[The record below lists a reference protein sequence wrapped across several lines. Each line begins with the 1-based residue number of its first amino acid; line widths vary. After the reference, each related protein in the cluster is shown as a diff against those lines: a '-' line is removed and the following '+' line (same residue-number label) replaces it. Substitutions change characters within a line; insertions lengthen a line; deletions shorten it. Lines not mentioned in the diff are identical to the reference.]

1 MILGIMGAMPDEVDQ
16 LCARLENVTVEPYG
30 GVEYHKGTL
39 AGKQVV
45 VCCAGMGKANAA
57 ATTQVLITKFGAE
70 KIIFSGIAGNM
81 TSKIGI
87 GDVVIGKTVLYHDAQ
102 LDMICQN
109 PPFLK
114 EYTGDPALIASAE
127 KACADAGVKMGL
139 ELRVIPLGHDVTA
152 VIHVVTV
159 AIRAAL
165 IFGNVQ
171 PGDLAGLLK
180 YTKERVPAFVNT
192 FGAIDNVVVSA
203 GAGAIA
209 LGFPVVVDIDLGEI
223 KAEAG
228 KDGAYSVDVIKDGF
242 HVVTIT
248 DENGEVAGKTT
259 FSVSVSDT
267 ATETTVI
274 KLDDGSQIA
283 VVPKGTNTLWLDFV
297 VNDDGTITIVPGT
310 SVEEPTNEVPVTK
323 PSDSGNPIINN
334 PVISKTGE
342 LIRENPLAAAAVFLC
357 GLSLIFFIILRK
369 KRKDDEEEENTKPV
383 C

>member
-1 MILGIMGAMPDEVDQ
+1 MKKACSMLLSVLLIFTMQ
-16 LCARLENVTVEPYG
+16 LCVFAE
-30 GVEYHKGTL
+30 
-39 AGKQVV
+39 AG
-45 VCCAGMGKANAA
+45 
-57 ATTQVLITKFGAE
+57 E
-70 KIIFSGIAGNM
+70 
-81 TSKIGI
+81 
-87 GDVVIGKTVLYHDAQ
+87 IGKTQLKTVVPSTHEITVTYNDGGYVLKDG
-102 LDMICQN
+102 N
-109 PPFLK
+109 
-114 EYTGDPALIASAE
+114 LIASGA
-127 KACADAGVKMGL
+127 KFAVDRFDSLSLGAVAKLDSHL
-139 ELRVIPLGHDVTA
+139 ER
-152 VIHVVTV
+152 VTV
-159 AIRAAL
+159 NGKDYTGKLQYGMLRFDSVTTDMNIVFTFKKCFGPTEPTTNPGGDHEDPCVRMGMN
-165 IFGNVQ
+165 GNVYRGKNLF
-171 PGDLAGLLK
+171 PGAKL
-180 YTKERVPAFVNT
+180 
-192 FGAIDNVVVSA
+192 
-203 GAGAIA
+203 
-209 LGFPVVVDIDLGEI
+209 DIDLGEI

-283 VVPKGTNTLWLDFV
+283 IVPKGTNTLWLDFV
-297 VNDDGTITIVPGT
+297 VNDDGTINIVPGT
-310 SVEEPTNEVPVTK
+310 PVEEPTNEVPVTK

>member
-1 MILGIMGAMPDEVDQ
+1 MKKACSVLLSVLLIFTMQ
-16 LCARLENVTVEPYG
+16 LCVFAE
-30 GVEYHKGTL
+30 
-39 AGKQVV
+39 AG
-45 VCCAGMGKANAA
+45 
-57 ATTQVLITKFGAE
+57 E
-70 KIIFSGIAGNM
+70 
-81 TSKIGI
+81 
-87 GDVVIGKTVLYHDAQ
+87 IGKTQLKTVVPNTHEITVTYNDGGYVLKDG
-102 LDMICQN
+102 N
-109 PPFLK
+109 
-114 EYTGDPALIASAE
+114 LIASGA
-127 KACADAGVKMGL
+127 KFAVDRFDSLSLGAVAKLDSHL
-139 ELRVIPLGHDVTA
+139 ER
-152 VIHVVTV
+152 VTV
-159 AIRAAL
+159 NGKDYTDKMQYGMLRFDSVTTDMNIVFTFKKCFGPTEPTTNPGGDHEDPCVRMGMK
-165 IFGNVQ
+165 GNVYRGKNLF
-171 PGDLAGLLK
+171 PGAKL
-180 YTKERVPAFVNT
+180 
-192 FGAIDNVVVSA
+192 
-203 GAGAIA
+203 
-209 LGFPVVVDIDLGEI
+209 DIDLGEI

-310 SVEEPTNEVPVTK
+310 PVEEPTSEVPVTK
-323 PSDSGNPIINN
+323 PSDSGNPIMNN

>member
-1 MILGIMGAMPDEVDQ
+1 MKKACSVLLSVLLIFTMQ
-16 LCARLENVTVEPYG
+16 LCVFAE
-30 GVEYHKGTL
+30 
-39 AGKQVV
+39 AG
-45 VCCAGMGKANAA
+45 
-57 ATTQVLITKFGAE
+57 E
-70 KIIFSGIAGNM
+70 
-81 TSKIGI
+81 
-87 GDVVIGKTVLYHDAQ
+87 IGKTQLKTVVPNTHEITVTYNDGGYVLKDG
-102 LDMICQN
+102 N
-109 PPFLK
+109 
-114 EYTGDPALIASAE
+114 LIASGA
-127 KACADAGVKMGL
+127 KFAVDRFDSLSLGAVAKLDSHL
-139 ELRVIPLGHDVTA
+139 ER
-152 VIHVVTV
+152 VTV
-159 AIRAAL
+159 NGKDYTGKLQYGMLRFDSVPTDMNIVFTFKKCFGPTEPTTNPGGDHEDPCVRMGMK
-165 IFGNVQ
+165 GNVYRGKNLF
-171 PGDLAGLLK
+171 PGAKL
-180 YTKERVPAFVNT
+180 
-192 FGAIDNVVVSA
+192 
-203 GAGAIA
+203 
-209 LGFPVVVDIDLGEI
+209 DIDLGEI

-297 VNDDGTITIVPGT
+297 VNDDGTINIVPGT
-310 SVEEPTNEVPVTK
+310 PVEEPTNEVPVTK

>member
-1 MILGIMGAMPDEVDQ
+1 MKKACSVLLSVLLIFTMQ
-16 LCARLENVTVEPYG
+16 LCVFAE
-30 GVEYHKGTL
+30 
-39 AGKQVV
+39 AG
-45 VCCAGMGKANAA
+45 
-57 ATTQVLITKFGAE
+57 E
-70 KIIFSGIAGNM
+70 
-81 TSKIGI
+81 
-87 GDVVIGKTVLYHDAQ
+87 IGKTQLKTVVPNTHEITVTYNDGGYVLKDG
-102 LDMICQN
+102 N
-109 PPFLK
+109 
-114 EYTGDPALIASAE
+114 LIASGA
-127 KACADAGVKMGL
+127 KFAVDRFDSLSLGAVAKLDSHL
-139 ELRVIPLGHDVTA
+139 ER
-152 VIHVVTV
+152 VTV
-159 AIRAAL
+159 NGKDYTDKLQYGMLRFDSVTTDMNIVFTFKKCFGPTEPTTNPGGDHEDPCVRMGMN
-165 IFGNVQ
+165 GNVYRGKNLF
-171 PGDLAGLLK
+171 PGAKL
-180 YTKERVPAFVNT
+180 
-192 FGAIDNVVVSA
+192 
-203 GAGAIA
+203 
-209 LGFPVVVDIDLGEI
+209 DIDLGEI

-323 PSDSGNPIINN
+323 PSDSGNPITNN

>member
-1 MILGIMGAMPDEVDQ
+1 MKKACSVLLSVLLIFTMQ
-16 LCARLENVTVEPYG
+16 LCVFAE
-30 GVEYHKGTL
+30 
-39 AGKQVV
+39 AG
-45 VCCAGMGKANAA
+45 
-57 ATTQVLITKFGAE
+57 E
-70 KIIFSGIAGNM
+70 
-81 TSKIGI
+81 
-87 GDVVIGKTVLYHDAQ
+87 IGKTQLKTVVPNTHEITVTYNDGGYVLKDG
-102 LDMICQN
+102 N
-109 PPFLK
+109 
-114 EYTGDPALIASAE
+114 LIASGA
-127 KACADAGVKMGL
+127 KFAVDRFDSLSLGAVAKLDSHL
-139 ELRVIPLGHDVTA
+139 ER
-152 VIHVVTV
+152 VTV
-159 AIRAAL
+159 NGKDYTGKLQYGMLRFDSVTTDMNIVFTFKKCFGPTEPTTNPGGDHEDPCVRMGMN
-165 IFGNVQ
+165 GNVYRGKNLF
-171 PGDLAGLLK
+171 PGAKL
-180 YTKERVPAFVNT
+180 
-192 FGAIDNVVVSA
+192 
-203 GAGAIA
+203 
-209 LGFPVVVDIDLGEI
+209 DIDLGEI

-297 VNDDGTITIVPGT
+297 VNDDGTINIVTGT
-310 SVEEPTNEVPVTK
+310 PVEEPTNEVPVTK

>member
-1 MILGIMGAMPDEVDQ
+1 MKKACSVLLSVLLIFTMQ
-16 LCARLENVTVEPYG
+16 LCVFAE
-30 GVEYHKGTL
+30 
-39 AGKQVV
+39 AG
-45 VCCAGMGKANAA
+45 
-57 ATTQVLITKFGAE
+57 E
-70 KIIFSGIAGNM
+70 
-81 TSKIGI
+81 
-87 GDVVIGKTVLYHDAQ
+87 IGKTQLKTVVPNTHEITVTYNDGGYVLKDG
-102 LDMICQN
+102 N
-109 PPFLK
+109 
-114 EYTGDPALIASAE
+114 LIASGA
-127 KACADAGVKMGL
+127 KFAVDRFDSLSLGAVAKLDSHL
-139 ELRVIPLGHDVTA
+139 ER
-152 VIHVVTV
+152 VTV
-159 AIRAAL
+159 NGKDYTGKLQYGMLRFDSVTTDMNIVFTFKKCFGPTEPTTNPGGDHEDPCVRMGMN
-165 IFGNVQ
+165 GNVYRSKNLF
-171 PGDLAGLLK
+171 PGAKL
-180 YTKERVPAFVNT
+180 
-192 FGAIDNVVVSA
+192 
-203 GAGAIA
+203 
-209 LGFPVVVDIDLGEI
+209 DIDLGEI

-297 VNDDGTITIVPGT
+297 VNDDGTINIVPGT
-310 SVEEPTNEVPVTK
+310 PVEEPTNEVPVTK

>member
-1 MILGIMGAMPDEVDQ
+1 MKKACSVLLSVLLIFTMQ
-16 LCARLENVTVEPYG
+16 LCVFAE
-30 GVEYHKGTL
+30 
-39 AGKQVV
+39 AG
-45 VCCAGMGKANAA
+45 
-57 ATTQVLITKFGAE
+57 E
-70 KIIFSGIAGNM
+70 
-81 TSKIGI
+81 
-87 GDVVIGKTVLYHDAQ
+87 IGKTQLKTVVPSTHEITVTYNDGGYVLKDG
-102 LDMICQN
+102 N
-109 PPFLK
+109 
-114 EYTGDPALIASAE
+114 LIASGA
-127 KACADAGVKMGL
+127 KFAVDRFDSLSLGAVAKLDSHL
-139 ELRVIPLGHDVTA
+139 ER
-152 VIHVVTV
+152 VTV
-159 AIRAAL
+159 NGKDYTDKLQYGMLRFDSVTTDMNIVFTFKKCFGPTEPTTNPGGDHEDPCVRMGMN
-165 IFGNVQ
+165 GNVYRGKNLF
-171 PGDLAGLLK
+171 PGAKL
-180 YTKERVPAFVNT
+180 
-192 FGAIDNVVVSA
+192 
-203 GAGAIA
+203 
-209 LGFPVVVDIDLGEI
+209 DIDLGEI

-297 VNDDGTITIVPGT
+297 VNDDGTINIVPGT
-310 SVEEPTNEVPVTK
+310 PVEEPTNEVPVTK
-323 PSDSGNPIINN
+323 PSDSGNPITNN

>member
-1 MILGIMGAMPDEVDQ
+1 MKKACSVLLSVLLIFTMQ
-16 LCARLENVTVEPYG
+16 LCVFAE
-30 GVEYHKGTL
+30 
-39 AGKQVV
+39 AG
-45 VCCAGMGKANAA
+45 
-57 ATTQVLITKFGAE
+57 E
-70 KIIFSGIAGNM
+70 
-81 TSKIGI
+81 
-87 GDVVIGKTVLYHDAQ
+87 IGKTQLKTVVPNTHEITVTYNDGGYVLKDG
-102 LDMICQN
+102 N
-109 PPFLK
+109 
-114 EYTGDPALIASAE
+114 LIASGA
-127 KACADAGVKMGL
+127 KFSVDRFDSL
-139 ELRVIPLGHDVTA
+139 SLGA
-152 VIHVVTV
+152 VAKLDSHIERVTV
-159 AIRAAL
+159 NGKDYTDKLQYGMLRFDSVTTDMNIVFTFKKCFGPTEPTTNPGGDHEDPCVRMGMN
-165 IFGNVQ
+165 GNVYRGKNLF
-171 PGDLAGLLK
+171 PGAKL
-180 YTKERVPAFVNT
+180 
-192 FGAIDNVVVSA
+192 
-203 GAGAIA
+203 
-209 LGFPVVVDIDLGEI
+209 DIDLGEI

-283 VVPKGTNTLWLDFV
+283 IVPKGTNTLWLDFV
-297 VNDDGTITIVPGT
+297 VNDDGTINIVPGT
-310 SVEEPTNEVPVTK
+310 PVEEPTNEVPVTK
-323 PSDSGNPIINN
+323 PSDSGNPIMNN

>member
-1 MILGIMGAMPDEVDQ
+1 MKKACSMLLSVLLIFTMQ
-16 LCARLENVTVEPYG
+16 LCVFAE
-30 GVEYHKGTL
+30 
-39 AGKQVV
+39 AG
-45 VCCAGMGKANAA
+45 
-57 ATTQVLITKFGAE
+57 E
-70 KIIFSGIAGNM
+70 
-81 TSKIGI
+81 
-87 GDVVIGKTVLYHDAQ
+87 IGKTQLKTVVPNTHEITVTYNDGGYVLKDG
-102 LDMICQN
+102 N
-109 PPFLK
+109 
-114 EYTGDPALIASAE
+114 LIASGA
-127 KACADAGVKMGL
+127 KFSVDRFDSL
-139 ELRVIPLGHDVTA
+139 SLGA
-152 VIHVVTV
+152 VAKLDSHIERVTV
-159 AIRAAL
+159 NGKDYTDKLQYGMLRFDSVTTDMNIVFTFKKCFGPTEPTTNPGGDHEDPCVRMGMN
-165 IFGNVQ
+165 GNVYRGKNLF
-171 PGDLAGLLK
+171 PGAKL
-180 YTKERVPAFVNT
+180 
-192 FGAIDNVVVSA
+192 
-203 GAGAIA
+203 
-209 LGFPVVVDIDLGEI
+209 DIDLGEI

-283 VVPKGTNTLWLDFV
+283 IVPKGTNTLWLDFV
-297 VNDDGTITIVPGT
+297 VNDDGTINIVPGT
-310 SVEEPTNEVPVTK
+310 PVEEPTNEVPVTK

>member
-1 MILGIMGAMPDEVDQ
+1 MKKACSVLLSVLLIFTMQ
-16 LCARLENVTVEPYG
+16 LCVFAE
-30 GVEYHKGTL
+30 
-39 AGKQVV
+39 AG
-45 VCCAGMGKANAA
+45 
-57 ATTQVLITKFGAE
+57 E
-70 KIIFSGIAGNM
+70 
-81 TSKIGI
+81 
-87 GDVVIGKTVLYHDAQ
+87 IGKTQLKTVVPSTHEITVTYNDGGYVLKDG
-102 LDMICQN
+102 N
-109 PPFLK
+109 
-114 EYTGDPALIASAE
+114 LIASGA
-127 KACADAGVKMGL
+127 KFAVDRFDSLSLGAVAKLDSHL
-139 ELRVIPLGHDVTA
+139 ER
-152 VIHVVTV
+152 VTV
-159 AIRAAL
+159 NGKDYTGKLQYGMLRFDSVTTDMNIVFTFKKCFGPTEPTTNPGGDHEDPCVRMGMN
-165 IFGNVQ
+165 GNVYRGKNLF
-171 PGDLAGLLK
+171 PGAKL
-180 YTKERVPAFVNT
+180 
-192 FGAIDNVVVSA
+192 
-203 GAGAIA
+203 
-209 LGFPVVVDIDLGEI
+209 DIDLGEI

-283 VVPKGTNTLWLDFV
+283 IVPKGTNTLWLDFV
-297 VNDDGTITIVPGT
+297 VNDDGTINIVPGT
-310 SVEEPTNEVPVTK
+310 PVEEPTNEVPVTK
-323 PSDSGNPIINN
+323 PSDSGNPIMNN

>member
-1 MILGIMGAMPDEVDQ
+1 MKKACSVLLSVLLIFTMQ
-16 LCARLENVTVEPYG
+16 LCVFAE
-30 GVEYHKGTL
+30 
-39 AGKQVV
+39 AG
-45 VCCAGMGKANAA
+45 
-57 ATTQVLITKFGAE
+57 E
-70 KIIFSGIAGNM
+70 
-81 TSKIGI
+81 
-87 GDVVIGKTVLYHDAQ
+87 IGKTQLKTVVPNTHEITVTYNDGGYVLKDG
-102 LDMICQN
+102 N
-109 PPFLK
+109 
-114 EYTGDPALIASAE
+114 LIASGA
-127 KACADAGVKMGL
+127 KFAVDRFDSLSLGAVAKLDSHL
-139 ELRVIPLGHDVTA
+139 ER
-152 VIHVVTV
+152 VTV
-159 AIRAAL
+159 NGKDYTGKLQYGMLRFDSVATDMNIVFTFKKCFGPTEPTAPTDPSGTTNPGGDHEDPCVRMGMK
-165 IFGNVQ
+165 GNVYRGKNLF
-171 PGDLAGLLK
+171 PGAKL
-180 YTKERVPAFVNT
+180 
-192 FGAIDNVVVSA
+192 
-203 GAGAIA
+203 
-209 LGFPVVVDIDLGEI
+209 DIDLGEI

-310 SVEEPTNEVPVTK
+310 PVEEPTSEVPVTK
-323 PSDSGNPIINN
+323 PSDSGNPIMNN

>member
-1 MILGIMGAMPDEVDQ
+1 MKKACSVLLSVLLIFTMQ
-16 LCARLENVTVEPYG
+16 LCVFAE
-30 GVEYHKGTL
+30 
-39 AGKQVV
+39 AG
-45 VCCAGMGKANAA
+45 
-57 ATTQVLITKFGAE
+57 E
-70 KIIFSGIAGNM
+70 
-81 TSKIGI
+81 
-87 GDVVIGKTVLYHDAQ
+87 IGKTQLKTVVPSTHEITVTYNDGGYVLKDG
-102 LDMICQN
+102 N
-109 PPFLK
+109 
-114 EYTGDPALIASAE
+114 LIASGA
-127 KACADAGVKMGL
+127 KFAVDRFDSLSLGAVAKLDSHL
-139 ELRVIPLGHDVTA
+139 ER
-152 VIHVVTV
+152 VTV
-159 AIRAAL
+159 NGKDYTDKLQYGMLRFDSVTTDMNIVFTFKKCFGPTEPTTNPGGDHEDPCVRMGMN
-165 IFGNVQ
+165 GNVYRGKNLF
-171 PGDLAGLLK
+171 PGAKL
-180 YTKERVPAFVNT
+180 
-192 FGAIDNVVVSA
+192 
-203 GAGAIA
+203 
-209 LGFPVVVDIDLGEI
+209 DIDLGEI

-267 ATETTVI
+267 ATEITVI

-297 VNDDGTITIVPGT
+297 VNDDGTINIVPGT
-310 SVEEPTNEVPVTK
+310 PVEEPTNEVPVTK

>member
-1 MILGIMGAMPDEVDQ
+1 MAKDHLDLEEIKRRQQQLVEMKKVKQGQIEAPQVD
-16 LCARLENVTVEPYG
+16 LE
-30 GVEYHKGTL
+30 
-39 AGKQVV
+39 
-45 VCCAGMGKANAA
+45 
-57 ATTQVLITKFGAE
+57 AE
-70 KIIFSGIAGNM
+70 KIVPHTVKEKQQNFWYHYKWV
-81 TSKIGI
+81 TIGSI
-87 GDVVIGKTVLYHDAQ
+87 
-102 LDMICQN
+102 
-109 PPFLK
+109 
-114 EYTGDPALIASAE
+114 
-127 KACADAGVKMGL
+127 
-139 ELRVIPLGHDVTA
+139 LG
-152 VIHVVTV
+152 
-159 AIRAAL
+159 AAL
-165 IFGNVQ
+165 LIFFIA
-171 PGDLAGLLK
+171 DMATKDK
-180 YTKERVPAFVNT
+180 YDITIMAFNQYQGYLDTDIQAKT
-192 FGAIDNVVVSA
+192 FEQFAD
-203 GAGAIA
+203 
-209 LGFPVVVDIDLGEI
+209 D
-223 KAEAG
+223 
-228 KDGAYSVDVIKDGF
+228 
-242 HVVTIT
+242 T

-310 SVEEPTNEVPVTK
+310 PVEEPTNEVPVTK

>member
-1 MILGIMGAMPDEVDQ
+1 MKKACSVLLSVLLIFTMQ
-16 LCARLENVTVEPYG
+16 LCVFAE
-30 GVEYHKGTL
+30 
-39 AGKQVV
+39 AG
-45 VCCAGMGKANAA
+45 
-57 ATTQVLITKFGAE
+57 E
-70 KIIFSGIAGNM
+70 
-81 TSKIGI
+81 
-87 GDVVIGKTVLYHDAQ
+87 IGKTQLKTVVPSTHEITVTYNDGGYVLKDG
-102 LDMICQN
+102 N
-109 PPFLK
+109 
-114 EYTGDPALIASAE
+114 LIASGA
-127 KACADAGVKMGL
+127 KFAVDRFASLSLGAVAKLDSHL
-139 ELRVIPLGHDVTA
+139 ER
-152 VIHVVTV
+152 VTV
-159 AIRAAL
+159 NGKDYTDKLQYGMLRFDSVTTDMNIVFTFKKCFGPTEPTTNPGGDHEDPCVRMGMN
-165 IFGNVQ
+165 GNVYRGKNLF
-171 PGDLAGLLK
+171 PGAKL
-180 YTKERVPAFVNT
+180 
-192 FGAIDNVVVSA
+192 
-203 GAGAIA
+203 
-209 LGFPVVVDIDLGEI
+209 DIDLGEI

-297 VNDDGTITIVPGT
+297 VNDDGTINIVPGT
-310 SVEEPTNEVPVTK
+310 PVEEPTNEVPVTK

>member
-1 MILGIMGAMPDEVDQ
+1 MKKACSVLLSVLLIFTMQ
-16 LCARLENVTVEPYG
+16 LCVFAE
-30 GVEYHKGTL
+30 
-39 AGKQVV
+39 AG
-45 VCCAGMGKANAA
+45 
-57 ATTQVLITKFGAE
+57 E
-70 KIIFSGIAGNM
+70 
-81 TSKIGI
+81 
-87 GDVVIGKTVLYHDAQ
+87 IGKTQLKTVVPSTHEITVTYNDGGYVLKDG
-102 LDMICQN
+102 N
-109 PPFLK
+109 
-114 EYTGDPALIASAE
+114 LIASGA
-127 KACADAGVKMGL
+127 KFAVDRFDSLSLGAVAKLDSHL
-139 ELRVIPLGHDVTA
+139 ER
-152 VIHVVTV
+152 VTV
-159 AIRAAL
+159 NGKDYTDKLQYGMLRFDSVTTDMNIVFTFKKCFGPTEPTAPTDPSGTTNPGGEHEDPCVRMGMK
-165 IFGNVQ
+165 GNVYRGKNLF
-171 PGDLAGLLK
+171 PGAKL
-180 YTKERVPAFVNT
+180 
-192 FGAIDNVVVSA
+192 
-203 GAGAIA
+203 
-209 LGFPVVVDIDLGEI
+209 DIDLGEI

>member
-1 MILGIMGAMPDEVDQ
+1 MKKACSVLLSVLLIFTMQ
-16 LCARLENVTVEPYG
+16 LCVFAE
-30 GVEYHKGTL
+30 
-39 AGKQVV
+39 AG
-45 VCCAGMGKANAA
+45 
-57 ATTQVLITKFGAE
+57 E
-70 KIIFSGIAGNM
+70 
-81 TSKIGI
+81 
-87 GDVVIGKTVLYHDAQ
+87 IGKTQLKTVVPNTHEITVTYNDGGYVLKDG
-102 LDMICQN
+102 N
-109 PPFLK
+109 
-114 EYTGDPALIASAE
+114 LIASGA
-127 KACADAGVKMGL
+127 KFAVDRFDSLSLGAVAKLDSHL
-139 ELRVIPLGHDVTA
+139 ER
-152 VIHVVTV
+152 VTV
-159 AIRAAL
+159 NGKDYTDKLQYGMLRFDSVTTDMNIVFTFKKCFGPTEPTTNPGGDHEDPCVRMGMK
-165 IFGNVQ
+165 GNVYRGKNLF
-171 PGDLAGLLK
+171 PGAKL
-180 YTKERVPAFVNT
+180 
-192 FGAIDNVVVSA
+192 
-203 GAGAIA
+203 
-209 LGFPVVVDIDLGEI
+209 DIDLGEI

-310 SVEEPTNEVPVTK
+310 PVEEPTSEVPVTK
-323 PSDSGNPIINN
+323 PSDSGNPIMNN

>member
-1 MILGIMGAMPDEVDQ
+1 MKKACSVLLSVLLIFTMQ
-16 LCARLENVTVEPYG
+16 LCVFAE
-30 GVEYHKGTL
+30 
-39 AGKQVV
+39 AG
-45 VCCAGMGKANAA
+45 
-57 ATTQVLITKFGAE
+57 E
-70 KIIFSGIAGNM
+70 
-81 TSKIGI
+81 
-87 GDVVIGKTVLYHDAQ
+87 IGKTQLKTVVPNTHEITVTYNDGGYVLKDG
-102 LDMICQN
+102 N
-109 PPFLK
+109 
-114 EYTGDPALIASAE
+114 LIASGA
-127 KACADAGVKMGL
+127 KFAVDRFDSLSLGAVAKLDSHL
-139 ELRVIPLGHDVTA
+139 ER
-152 VIHVVTV
+152 VTV
-159 AIRAAL
+159 NGKDYTGKLQYGMLRFDSVTTDMNIVFTFKKCFGPTEPTTNPGGDHEDPCVRMGMN
-165 IFGNVQ
+165 GNVYRGKNLF
-171 PGDLAGLLK
+171 PGAKL
-180 YTKERVPAFVNT
+180 
-192 FGAIDNVVVSA
+192 
-203 GAGAIA
+203 
-209 LGFPVVVDIDLGEI
+209 DIDLGEI

-297 VNDDGTITIVPGT
+297 VNDDGTINIVPGT
-310 SVEEPTNEVPVTK
+310 PVEKPTNEVPVTK

>member
-1 MILGIMGAMPDEVDQ
+1 MKKACSVLLSVLLIFTMQ
-16 LCARLENVTVEPYG
+16 LCVFAE
-30 GVEYHKGTL
+30 
-39 AGKQVV
+39 AG
-45 VCCAGMGKANAA
+45 
-57 ATTQVLITKFGAE
+57 E
-70 KIIFSGIAGNM
+70 
-81 TSKIGI
+81 
-87 GDVVIGKTVLYHDAQ
+87 IGKTQLKTVVPNTHEITVTYNDGGYVLKDG
-102 LDMICQN
+102 N
-109 PPFLK
+109 
-114 EYTGDPALIASAE
+114 LIASGA
-127 KACADAGVKMGL
+127 KFAVDRFDSLSLGAVAKLDSHL
-139 ELRVIPLGHDVTA
+139 ER
-152 VIHVVTV
+152 VTV
-159 AIRAAL
+159 NGKDYTDKLQYGMLRFDSVTTDMNIVFTFKKCFGPTEPTTNPGGDHEDPCVRMGMN
-165 IFGNVQ
+165 GNVYRGKNLF
-171 PGDLAGLLK
+171 PGAKL
-180 YTKERVPAFVNT
+180 
-192 FGAIDNVVVSA
+192 
-203 GAGAIA
+203 
-209 LGFPVVVDIDLGEI
+209 DIDLGEI

-297 VNDDGTITIVPGT
+297 VNDDGTINIVPGT
-310 SVEEPTNEVPVTK
+310 PVEEPTNEVPVTK
-323 PSDSGNPIINN
+323 PSDSGNPIMNN

>member
-1 MILGIMGAMPDEVDQ
+1 MKKACSVLLSVLLIFTMQ
-16 LCARLENVTVEPYG
+16 LCVFAE
-30 GVEYHKGTL
+30 
-39 AGKQVV
+39 AG
-45 VCCAGMGKANAA
+45 
-57 ATTQVLITKFGAE
+57 E
-70 KIIFSGIAGNM
+70 
-81 TSKIGI
+81 
-87 GDVVIGKTVLYHDAQ
+87 IGKTQLKTVVPSTHEITVTYNDGGYVLKDG
-102 LDMICQN
+102 N
-109 PPFLK
+109 
-114 EYTGDPALIASAE
+114 LIASGA
-127 KACADAGVKMGL
+127 KFAVDRFDSLSLGAVAKLDSHL
-139 ELRVIPLGHDVTA
+139 ER
-152 VIHVVTV
+152 VTV
-159 AIRAAL
+159 NGKDYTGKLQYGMLRFDSVTTDMNIVFTFKKCFGPTEPTTNPGGDHEDPCVRMGMN
-165 IFGNVQ
+165 GNVYRGKNLF
-171 PGDLAGLLK
+171 PGAKL
-180 YTKERVPAFVNT
+180 
-192 FGAIDNVVVSA
+192 
-203 GAGAIA
+203 
-209 LGFPVVVDIDLGEI
+209 DIDLGEI

-297 VNDDGTITIVPGT
+297 VNDDGTITIVSGT
-310 SVEEPTNEVPVTK
+310 PVEEPTNEVPVTK
-323 PSDSGNPIINN
+323 PSDSGNPIMNN

>member
-1 MILGIMGAMPDEVDQ
+1 MKKACSVLLSVLLIFTMQ
-16 LCARLENVTVEPYG
+16 LCVFAE
-30 GVEYHKGTL
+30 
-39 AGKQVV
+39 AG
-45 VCCAGMGKANAA
+45 
-57 ATTQVLITKFGAE
+57 E
-70 KIIFSGIAGNM
+70 
-81 TSKIGI
+81 
-87 GDVVIGKTVLYHDAQ
+87 IGKTQLKTVVPNTHEITVTYNDGGYVLKDG
-102 LDMICQN
+102 N
-109 PPFLK
+109 
-114 EYTGDPALIASAE
+114 LIASGA
-127 KACADAGVKMGL
+127 KFSVDRFDSL
-139 ELRVIPLGHDVTA
+139 SLGA
-152 VIHVVTV
+152 VAKLDSHIERVTV
-159 AIRAAL
+159 NGKDYTDKLQYGMLRFDSVTTDMNIVFTFKKCFGPTEPTTNPTEPTNPSGTTNPGGDHEDPCVRMGMN
-165 IFGNVQ
+165 GNVYRGKNLF
-171 PGDLAGLLK
+171 PGAKL
-180 YTKERVPAFVNT
+180 
-192 FGAIDNVVVSA
+192 
-203 GAGAIA
+203 
-209 LGFPVVVDIDLGEI
+209 DIDLGEI

-283 VVPKGTNTLWLDFV
+283 IVPKGTNTLWLDFV
-297 VNDDGTITIVPGT
+297 VNDDGTINIVPGT
-310 SVEEPTNEVPVTK
+310 PVEEPTNEVPVTK
-323 PSDSGNPIINN
+323 PSDSGNPIMNN

>member
-1 MILGIMGAMPDEVDQ
+1 MKKACSVLLSVLLIFTMQ
-16 LCARLENVTVEPYG
+16 LCVFAE
-30 GVEYHKGTL
+30 
-39 AGKQVV
+39 AG
-45 VCCAGMGKANAA
+45 
-57 ATTQVLITKFGAE
+57 E
-70 KIIFSGIAGNM
+70 
-81 TSKIGI
+81 
-87 GDVVIGKTVLYHDAQ
+87 IGKTQLKTVVPNTHEITVTYNDGGYVLKDG
-102 LDMICQN
+102 N
-109 PPFLK
+109 
-114 EYTGDPALIASAE
+114 LIASGA
-127 KACADAGVKMGL
+127 KFAVDRFDSLSLGAVAKLDSHL
-139 ELRVIPLGHDVTA
+139 ER
-152 VIHVVTV
+152 VTV
-159 AIRAAL
+159 NGKDYTDKLQYGMLRFDSVTTDMNIVFTFKKCFGPTEPTTNPSGTTNPGGDHEDPCVRMGMN
-165 IFGNVQ
+165 GNVYRGKNLF
-171 PGDLAGLLK
+171 PGAKL
-180 YTKERVPAFVNT
+180 
-192 FGAIDNVVVSA
+192 
-203 GAGAIA
+203 
-209 LGFPVVVDIDLGEI
+209 DIDLGEI

-297 VNDDGTITIVPGT
+297 VNDDGTINIVPGT
-310 SVEEPTNEVPVTK
+310 PVEEPTSEVPVTK
-323 PSDSGNPIINN
+323 PSDSGNPITNI

>member
-1 MILGIMGAMPDEVDQ
+1 MKKACSVLLSVLLIFTMQ
-16 LCARLENVTVEPYG
+16 LCVFAE
-30 GVEYHKGTL
+30 
-39 AGKQVV
+39 AG
-45 VCCAGMGKANAA
+45 
-57 ATTQVLITKFGAE
+57 E
-70 KIIFSGIAGNM
+70 
-81 TSKIGI
+81 
-87 GDVVIGKTVLYHDAQ
+87 IGKTQLKTVVPNTHEITVTYNDGGYVLKDG
-102 LDMICQN
+102 N
-109 PPFLK
+109 
-114 EYTGDPALIASAE
+114 LIASGA
-127 KACADAGVKMGL
+127 KFAVDRFDSLSLGAVAKLDSHL
-139 ELRVIPLGHDVTA
+139 ER
-152 VIHVVTV
+152 VTV
-159 AIRAAL
+159 NGKDYTDKLQYGMLRFYSVTTDMNIVFTFKKCFGPTEPTTNPGGDHEDPCVRMGMK
-165 IFGNVQ
+165 GNVYRGKNLF
-171 PGDLAGLLK
+171 PGAKL
-180 YTKERVPAFVNT
+180 
-192 FGAIDNVVVSA
+192 
-203 GAGAIA
+203 
-209 LGFPVVVDIDLGEI
+209 DIDLGEI

-310 SVEEPTNEVPVTK
+310 PVEEPTSEVPVTK
-323 PSDSGNPIINN
+323 PSDSGNPIMNN

>member
-1 MILGIMGAMPDEVDQ
+1 MKKACSVLLSVLLIFTMQ
-16 LCARLENVTVEPYG
+16 LCVFAE
-30 GVEYHKGTL
+30 
-39 AGKQVV
+39 AG
-45 VCCAGMGKANAA
+45 
-57 ATTQVLITKFGAE
+57 E
-70 KIIFSGIAGNM
+70 
-81 TSKIGI
+81 
-87 GDVVIGKTVLYHDAQ
+87 IGKTQLKTVVPSTHEITVTYNDGGYVLKDG
-102 LDMICQN
+102 N
-109 PPFLK
+109 
-114 EYTGDPALIASAE
+114 LIASGA
-127 KACADAGVKMGL
+127 KFAVDRFDSLSLGAVAKLDSHL
-139 ELRVIPLGHDVTA
+139 ER
-152 VIHVVTV
+152 VTV
-159 AIRAAL
+159 NGKDYTDKLQYGMLRFDSVTTDMNIVFTFKKCFGPTEPTTNPGGDHEDPCVRMGMK
-165 IFGNVQ
+165 GNVYRGKNLF
-171 PGDLAGLLK
+171 PGAKL
-180 YTKERVPAFVNT
+180 
-192 FGAIDNVVVSA
+192 
-203 GAGAIA
+203 
-209 LGFPVVVDIDLGEI
+209 DIDLGEI

-310 SVEEPTNEVPVTK
+310 PAEEPTNEVPVTK
-323 PSDSGNPIINN
+323 PSDSGNPIMNN

>member
-1 MILGIMGAMPDEVDQ
+1 M
-16 LCARLENVTVEPYG
+16 
-30 GVEYHKGTL
+30 K
-39 AGKQVV
+39 
-45 VCCAGMGKANAA
+45 
-57 ATTQVLITKFGAE
+57 
-70 KIIFSGIAGNM
+70 
-81 TSKIGI
+81 
-87 GDVVIGKTVLYHDAQ
+87 
-102 LDMICQN
+102 
-109 PPFLK
+109 
-114 EYTGDPALIASAE
+114 
-127 KACADAGVKMGL
+127 
-139 ELRVIPLGHDVTA
+139 
-152 VIHVVTV
+152 
-159 AIRAAL
+159 
-165 IFGNVQ
+165 GNVYRGKNLF
-171 PGDLAGLLK
+171 PGAKL
-180 YTKERVPAFVNT
+180 
-192 FGAIDNVVVSA
+192 
-203 GAGAIA
+203 
-209 LGFPVVVDIDLGEI
+209 DIDLGEI

-310 SVEEPTNEVPVTK
+310 PVEEPTSEVPVTK
-323 PSDSGNPIINN
+323 PSDSGNPIMNN

-369 KRKDDEEEENTKPV
+369 NVRMTRKRKTQNPFADINGNK
-383 C
+383 

>member
-1 MILGIMGAMPDEVDQ
+1 MKKACSVLLSVLLIFTMQ
-16 LCARLENVTVEPYG
+16 LCVFAE
-30 GVEYHKGTL
+30 
-39 AGKQVV
+39 AG
-45 VCCAGMGKANAA
+45 
-57 ATTQVLITKFGAE
+57 E
-70 KIIFSGIAGNM
+70 
-81 TSKIGI
+81 
-87 GDVVIGKTVLYHDAQ
+87 IGKTQLKTVVPSTHEITVTYNDGGYVLKDG
-102 LDMICQN
+102 N
-109 PPFLK
+109 
-114 EYTGDPALIASAE
+114 LIASGA
-127 KACADAGVKMGL
+127 KFAVDRFDSLSLGAVAKLDSHL
-139 ELRVIPLGHDVTA
+139 ER
-152 VIHVVTV
+152 VTV
-159 AIRAAL
+159 NGKDYTDKLQYGMLRFDSVATDMNIVFTFKKCFGPTEPTTNPTEPTEPTRPTEPTAPTDPSGTTNPGGDHEDPCVRMGMK
-165 IFGNVQ
+165 GNVYRGKNLF
-171 PGDLAGLLK
+171 PGAKL
-180 YTKERVPAFVNT
+180 
-192 FGAIDNVVVSA
+192 
-203 GAGAIA
+203 
-209 LGFPVVVDIDLGEI
+209 DIDLGEI

-242 HVVTIT
+242 HVVAIT

-310 SVEEPTNEVPVTK
+310 PVEEPTSEVPVTK
-323 PSDSGNPIINN
+323 PSDSGNPIMNN

>member
-1 MILGIMGAMPDEVDQ
+1 MKKACSVLLSVLLIFTMQFCVFAE
-16 LCARLENVTVEPYG
+16 
-30 GVEYHKGTL
+30 
-39 AGKQVV
+39 AG
-45 VCCAGMGKANAA
+45 
-57 ATTQVLITKFGAE
+57 E
-70 KIIFSGIAGNM
+70 
-81 TSKIGI
+81 
-87 GDVVIGKTVLYHDAQ
+87 IGKTQLKTVVPNTHEITVTYNDGGYVLKDG
-102 LDMICQN
+102 N
-109 PPFLK
+109 
-114 EYTGDPALIASAE
+114 LIASGA
-127 KACADAGVKMGL
+127 KFAVDRFDSLSLGAVAKLDSHL
-139 ELRVIPLGHDVTA
+139 ER
-152 VIHVVTV
+152 VTV
-159 AIRAAL
+159 NGKDYTGKLQYGMLRFDSVTTDMNIVFTFKKCFGPTEPTTNPGGDHEDPCVRMGMN
-165 IFGNVQ
+165 GNVYRGKNLF
-171 PGDLAGLLK
+171 PGAKL
-180 YTKERVPAFVNT
+180 
-192 FGAIDNVVVSA
+192 
-203 GAGAIA
+203 
-209 LGFPVVVDIDLGEI
+209 DIDLGEI

-297 VNDDGTITIVPGT
+297 VNDDGTINIVPGT
-310 SVEEPTNEVPVTK
+310 PVEEPTNEVPVTK

>member
-1 MILGIMGAMPDEVDQ
+1 MKKACSVLLSVLLIFTMQ
-16 LCARLENVTVEPYG
+16 LCVFAE
-30 GVEYHKGTL
+30 
-39 AGKQVV
+39 AG
-45 VCCAGMGKANAA
+45 
-57 ATTQVLITKFGAE
+57 E
-70 KIIFSGIAGNM
+70 
-81 TSKIGI
+81 
-87 GDVVIGKTVLYHDAQ
+87 IGKTQLKTVVPSTHEITVTYNDGGYVLKDG
-102 LDMICQN
+102 N
-109 PPFLK
+109 
-114 EYTGDPALIASAE
+114 LIASGA
-127 KACADAGVKMGL
+127 KFAVDRFDSLSLGAVAKLDSHL
-139 ELRVIPLGHDVTA
+139 ER
-152 VIHVVTV
+152 VTV
-159 AIRAAL
+159 NGKDYTGKLQYGMLRFDSVTTDMNIVFTFKKCFGPTEPTTNPGGDHEDPCVRMGMN
-165 IFGNVQ
+165 GNVYRGKNLF
-171 PGDLAGLLK
+171 PGAKL
-180 YTKERVPAFVNT
+180 
-192 FGAIDNVVVSA
+192 
-203 GAGAIA
+203 
-209 LGFPVVVDIDLGEI
+209 DIDLGEI

-297 VNDDGTITIVPGT
+297 VNDDGTINIVPGT
-310 SVEEPTNEVPVTK
+310 PVEEPTNEVPVTK
-323 PSDSGNPIINN
+323 PSDSGNPITNN

>member
-1 MILGIMGAMPDEVDQ
+1 MKKACSVLLSVLLIFTMQ
-16 LCARLENVTVEPYG
+16 LCAFAE
-30 GVEYHKGTL
+30 
-39 AGKQVV
+39 AG
-45 VCCAGMGKANAA
+45 
-57 ATTQVLITKFGAE
+57 E
-70 KIIFSGIAGNM
+70 
-81 TSKIGI
+81 
-87 GDVVIGKTVLYHDAQ
+87 IGKTQLKTVVPSTHEITVTYNDGGYVLKDG
-102 LDMICQN
+102 N
-109 PPFLK
+109 
-114 EYTGDPALIASAE
+114 LIASGA
-127 KACADAGVKMGL
+127 KFAVDRFDSLSLGAVAKLDSHL
-139 ELRVIPLGHDVTA
+139 ER
-152 VIHVVTV
+152 VTV
-159 AIRAAL
+159 NGKDYTDKLQYGMLRFDSVATDMNIVFTFKKCFGPTEPTTNPGGDHEDPCVRMGMK
-165 IFGNVQ
+165 GNVYRGKNLF
-171 PGDLAGLLK
+171 PGAKL
-180 YTKERVPAFVNT
+180 
-192 FGAIDNVVVSA
+192 
-203 GAGAIA
+203 
-209 LGFPVVVDIDLGEI
+209 DIDLGEI

-228 KDGAYSVDVIKDGF
+228 KDGAYSVDVIKDGL

-310 SVEEPTNEVPVTK
+310 PVEEPTSEVPVTK
-323 PSDSGNPIINN
+323 PSDSGNPIMNN